1 MTKGATKAEERGEE
15 RRGVKQRVD
24 EDRRQ
29 GWGRYSGATRFRK
42 RQQCHG
48 LPHSLSHYP
57 DKFKDVITQILFF
70 LVVISINY

>member
-29 GWGRYSGATRFRK
+29 GWGRYSGATLFRK
-42 RQQCHG
+42 KTAVPRA
-48 LPHSLSHYP
+48 PPFTEPLS
-57 DKFKDVITQILFF
+57 
-70 LVVISINY
+70 